1 MNLFEVV
8 MAPIVLEDV
17 TKVYP
22 DGTTAVRNIDL
33 TVRSGEFM
41 VLVGPSG
48 CGKSTL
54 LRMIAGLEETTSGS
68 IVIGDR
74 DVTAAA
80 PRDRDVAM
88 VFQNYA
94 LYPHMSVRDNLGF
107 SLKVSRTPKA
117 ELRKRVDDVAA
128 MLGLTEYLERKPGQ
142 LSGGQRQR
150 VAMGRAIVRQ
160 PTVYLM
166 DEPLSNLD
174 AKLRVSMRAELT
186 NLHKRL
192 GVTTVYVTHDQV
204 EAMTLGQRVAVIED
218 GRVQQVAHPQEL
230 YRAPANV
237 FVATFMGSPSMNVAQ
252 ATVADGHLTFGQFT
266 LPLSDAQQ
274 SAIAGRGTVVVGL
287 RPEAFGTSGDG
298 PTFVVDVAAVENLG
312 TESHAFFGV
321 DAPPLG
327 LATHRVTDDAPSI
340 VEQGSVFVAR
350 LQADDVVTSGQPL
363 ILTVDPQRMYLF
375 DADTGIALLS

>member
-1 MNLFEVV
+1 
-8 MAPIVLEDV
+8 MAPIVLESV
-17 TKVYP
+17 TKVFP
-22 DGTTAVRNIDL
+22 DGTTAVREVDL
-33 TVRSGEFM
+33 TVASGEFM

-54 LRMIAGLEETTSGS
+54 LRMIAGLEDTTEGR
-68 IVIGDR
+68 VLIGDR
-74 DVTAAA
+74 DVTRAA

-117 ELRKRVDDVAA
+117 ELRQRVDAVAS
-128 MLGLTEYLERKPGQ
+128 MLGLTDYLDRKPGQ

-150 VAMGRAIVRQ
+150 VAMGRAIVRE
-160 PTVYLM
+160 PTAYLM

-218 GRVQQVAHPQEL
+218 GEVLQVAQPQEL
-230 YRAPANV
+230 YRRPANV
-237 FVATFMGSPSMNVAQ
+237 FVATFIGSPSMNVAQ
-252 ATVADGHLTFGQFT
+252 AAIKGDSLQFGQFT
-266 LPLSDAQQ
+266 LPIPDWA
-274 SAIAGRGTVVVGL
+274 RGLLEQRNAVIVGL
-287 RPEAFGTSGDG
+287 RPEAFSTTPGSGPSVD
-298 PTFVVDVAAVENLG
+298 VDVAAVENLG
-312 TESHAFFGV
+312 TESHVMFGV
-321 DAPPLG
+321 DAPPVG
-327 LATHRVTDDAPSI
+327 VTTHRVTDDSVPSI
-340 VEQGSVFVAR
+340 VEGDETVFVAR
-350 LQADDVVTSGQPL
+350 LGPDHDVEAGQQ
-363 ILTVDPQRMYLF
+363 LTLSVDASRMYLF
-375 DADTGIALLS
+375 DADTGETLLP

>member
-1 MNLFEVV
+1 
-8 MAPIVLEDV
+8 MAPIDLQAV

-22 DGTTAVRNIDL
+22 DGTTAVRDVDL
-33 TVRSGEFM
+33 TVHSGEFM

-54 LRMIAGLEETTSGS
+54 LRMVAGLEDTTTGR
-68 IVIGDR
+68 IVIGDK
-74 DVTAAA
+74 DVTRAA

-107 SLKVSRTPKA
+107 ALKVSHMPKA
-117 ELRKRVDDVAA
+117 ERKQRVEDVADL
-128 MLGLTEYLERKPGQ
+128 LGLTTHLDRKPGQ

-150 VAMGRAIVRQ
+150 VAMGRAIVRE

-192 GVTTVYVTHDQV
+192 GVTTLYVTHDQV

-218 GRVQQVAHPQEL
+218 GMVQQVAHPQEL
-230 YRAPANV
+230 YRSPANV
-237 FVATFMGSPSMNVAQ
+237 FVATFIGSPSMNVVQ
-252 ATVADGHLTFGQFT
+252 GDVSDHSVVFGQFS
-266 LPLSDAQQ
+266 LSLTAKQLT
-274 SAIAGRGTVVVGL
+274 AIGERRSVIVGL
-287 RPEAFGTSGDG
+287 RPEAFSVSDSDS
-298 PTFVVDVAAVENLG
+298 VNVEVAAVENLG
-312 TESHAFFGV
+312 TESHVFFGV
-321 DAPPLG
+321 DAAAVGVAAHKL
-327 LATHRVTDDAPSI
+327 VDDEQTI
-340 VEQGSVFVAR
+340 VADRTVFIAK
-350 LQADDVVTSGQPL
+350 LSPDHDINTGQTLSLKADPNKL
-363 ILTVDPQRMYLF
+363 YLF
-375 DADTGIALLS
+375 DATTGDALG